1 MAFKSAVSSRTRSA
15 GRTLASIRRDDLERP
30 DRIALVAFIVFV
42 MIVMSVPV
50 IRSYVIDDIITPVY
64 VMIVFGWQI
73 IFNVIF

>member
-1 MAFKSAVSSRTRSA
+1 M
-15 GRTLASIRRDDLERP
+15 
-30 DRIALVAFIVFV
+30 AFIVFV

-50 IRSYVIDDIITPVY
+50 IRSYVINDIITPVY